1 MTSFFNQM
9 ISQIE
14 QSIFKYQFLEFM
26 NNPFPDP
33 VLGKTDCASDF
44 GSAPTFAL

>member
-1 MTSFFNQM
+1 MTSFFNQ
-9 ISQIE
+9 INQANP
-14 QSIFKYQFLEFM
+14 FKYQFLEFM

-33 VLGKTDCASDF
+33 VLDKTDCASDF